1 MCVKVAGGG
10 GFIAE
15 YANILQSILVLVFG
29 GNISYNIRFE
39 VRLGGIWGAI

>member
-1 MCVKVAGGG
+1 MYEVGRGG

-15 YANILQSILVLVFG
+15 YANILQFILVLVLG

-39 VRLGGIWGAI
+39 VRLDGIWGAI